1 MNEKAG
7 ERRLKD
13 EIPFWREQI
22 AYIKDAGMA
31 ELSDKAAYHFYR
43 RMLFYY
49 IDFMESRQTRV
60 FAGELVRQLRQ
71 DKAEISR
78 IYKEDYVAAGDKVRM
93 KLVLALPG
101 LYYRLVKLYDKYV
114 IPMRNGRK

>member
-22 AYIKDAGMA
+22 AYIRQEGMT
-31 ELSDKAAYHFYR
+31 EISDKAAYHFYR

-49 IDFMESRQTRV
+49 IDFMENKQTRRY
-60 FAGELVRQLRQ
+60 AMELIKQLRG

-78 IYKEDYVAAGDKVRM
+78 IYGQEYVACGDKVRM
-93 KLVLALPG
+93 KLVLSSPG
-101 LYYRLVKLYDKYV
+101 MYYRVVKLYDKWI
-114 IPMRNGRK
+114 IPLRSGK